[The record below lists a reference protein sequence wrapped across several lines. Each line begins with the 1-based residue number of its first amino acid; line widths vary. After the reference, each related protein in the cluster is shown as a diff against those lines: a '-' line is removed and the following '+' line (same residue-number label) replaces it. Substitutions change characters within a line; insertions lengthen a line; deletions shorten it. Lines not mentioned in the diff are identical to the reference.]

1 MRKKYLGLFLLLMIG
16 SLSLTGC
23 SKKPYI
29 LDDKPT
35 MAENTI
41 DDLGKDEEP
50 QESSNTFAEARV
62 VRVVDGDTIVATVD
76 GVDEKIRFVLVNT
89 PETKHPKKGV
99 EYYGK
104 EASDFTKV
112 NLEDKT
118 IYLEKD
124 VSDRDRYGRMLR
136 YIWLKRPAT
145 NNPTDEEI
153 EQYMF
158 NAILLKKGFANL
170 STFPPD
176 IKYVDLFVK
185 LERDA
190 RKNNLGLWGDDG
202 EPVGDKSSSKE
213 ETVSRGNPEDPIRAN
228 VKSKIYHVPGG
239 KNYDKVS
246 KANIIYF
253 KTEEDAIAAGYRKA
267 KN

>member
-1 MRKKYLGLFLLLMIG
+1 MRKRYLLMLLLLIVG
-16 SLSLTGC
+16 SFSLTGC
-23 SKKPYI
+23 NNKPYI
-29 LDDKPT
+29 VDDKPT
-35 MAENTI
+35 IAENNI
-41 DDLGKDEEP
+41 DNLGKDEEP
-50 QESSNTFAEARV
+50 PSSSNTFAEARV
-62 VRVVDGDTIVATVD
+62 VRVVDGDTVVANVD
-76 GVDEKIRFVLVNT
+76 GVEEKIRFVLVNT
-89 PETKHPKKGV
+89 PESVHPKKGV

-104 EASDFTKV
+104 EASDFTKM

-145 NNPTDEEI
+145 NEPTDEEI

-176 IKYVDLFVK
+176 VKYVDLFAR
-185 LERDA
+185 LEREA
-190 RKNNLGLWGDDG
+190 RENNLGLWGDDG
-202 EPVGDKSSSKE
+202 EPVDGKGSDKE
-213 ETVSRGNPEDPIRAN
+213 ETVTRGNPEDPIRGN
-228 VKSKIYHVPGG
+228 VKSKIYHLPGG
-239 KNYDKVS
+239 KSYDKVS

>member
-1 MRKKYLGLFLLLMIG
+1 MRRKYLGLLLLLMIG
-16 SLSLTGC
+16 SFSLTGC
-23 SKKPYI
+23 NKKSYI
-29 LDDKPT
+29 VDDKPT
-35 MAENTI
+35 VSENNI
-41 DDLGKDEEP
+41 DDLGKGENSP
-50 QESSNTFAEARV
+50 SSSNTFAEARV
-62 VRVVDGDTIVATVD
+62 VRVVDGDTIVANVD

-89 PETKHPKKGV
+89 PESVHPKKGV

-124 VSDRDRYGRMLR
+124 VSDRDRYGRLLR

-145 NNPTDEEI
+145 NEPTDEEI

-176 IKYVDLFVK
+176 VKYVDLFAK
-185 LERDA
+185 LEREA
-190 RKNNLGLWGDDG
+190 RENNLGLWGDDG
-202 EPVGDKSSSKE
+202 EPVNGKSSDKE
-213 ETVSRGNPEDPIRAN
+213 ETVSRGNPEDPIRGN
-228 VKSKIYHVPGG
+228 VKSKIYHLPGG
-239 KNYDKVS
+239 KSYDKVS